1 MKASDLFKQYVWLT
15 DTIYRAGEIS
25 FQEINGL
32 WVKTVMSNGI
42 PMGRTTFNRCRTA
55 IEEIF
60 NLNIECKKKDVYVYY
75 IDNKDILKNNS
86 IQHWMLDS
94 LSVSN
99 MLLDSISMKEY
110 ILLENIPSGRK
121 HLHTIINGM
130 KLKCKLALEYKKF
143 GREKAHNITVAPYAV
158 KVFKQRWY
166 LLANDGKWDVPAV
179 YALDRI
185 ISLQM
190 THQPYEYPKGFDAEN
205 FFKDCYGV
213 VCGTKDVAKKII
225 IRAYP
230 PYINYLRT
238 LPLHASQKELENTAE
253 YTDFE
258 YFLHPTFDFKQELLS
273 QGDEVEVLEPIEF
286 REEMKGM
293 LQRMLDRYN

>member
-75 IDNKDILKNNS
+75 IENKDILKNNS

-99 MLLDSISMKEY
+99 MLLESISMKEY

-179 YALDRI
+179 YALDCI
-185 ISLQM
+185 ISLEM

-205 FFKDCYGV
+205 FFKDCY
-213 VCGTKDVAKKII
+213 VAQKMWRKESSAELIHLTLTIYVLCLYMHRKKNWKTQLSIQTLNI
-225 IRAYP
+225 SSV
-230 PYINYLRT
+230 
-238 LPLHASQKELENTAE
+238 LPLISNKN
-253 YTDFE
+253 F
-258 YFLHPTFDFKQELLS
+258 
-273 QGDEVEVLEPIEF
+273 F
-286 REEMKGM
+286 RKAMKWKCWN
-293 LQRMLDRYN
+293 Q